1 MSIKNNKSITFVFLV
16 ASVIIFSF
24 FIYNIIISYSEC
36 NEKEN
41 HLNHIILIEEIDN
54 LVNKIEKER
63 IYSAIYLAI
72 QEETTLNQVDSSRKI
87 VDQEIEETLLLL
99 KKNSIF
105 SNQRFFLKE
114 ISITLT
120 EIRKKIDLL
129 NSSYQ
134 VNLFENYEKRI
145 IAPLNQTIHKL
156 GQNFS
161 LEHRNEL
168 ESFKAL
174 MNIKENLNKETS
186 FIAFILSN
194 SKEMTSSELHL
205 WERIIHNDISPD
217 FQKLDNIRILKKLY
231 ENMNPLYFSN
241 IKNHERAE
249 IFNHVLKGDYK
260 LPVEKW
266 LQVSENKIDKINV
279 AQKMLFISI
288 KSSLHDVIIVLE
300 ERIMKLALSAIFF
313 FLLILMILYL
323 AYNLRRNSL
332 YLTETLKDIE
342 AELNEKQRLEIHEVI
357 KKNDTIEIYKFLANA
372 IKEPS
377 REKDNFLAN
386 MSHEIRTPLNGIIGF
401 TNLLKLENLKDE
413 PLEFVNIIE
422 ESSNNL
428 LHIVND
434 ILDFAKVS
442 SGKIEVEEISFNIME
457 KFESCIDSYT
467 IKATQKNIE
476 LGLFIDPSL
485 PTEII
490 GDPTKISQV
499 LLNLLSNA
507 IKFTPKEGQVN
518 ISIEKI
524 SETTQEIG
532 IRFSI
537 KDSGIGI
544 EEEKKKT
551 IFDAFSQADASTN
564 RKFGGTGL
572 GLTISSKFVEL
583 MNGKLEIKSEPNNG
597 STFFFTLNLKRSL
610 LAKAQISTNY
620 SNLTIG
626 YIKEEHLIPNEIDEN
641 LEAYIRYFRANF
653 KVYTLSELFQSK
665 FLPDILFINDKYIS
679 SKELLKR
686 CLRLETKTVLITT
699 PNGKNHLE
707 VNKNKIAKV
716 IYKPINFS
724 KTMQTLELLELTKTS
739 KKQEN
744 QAELQE
750 AFTNMNILVAED
762 NMINQKLIFNILKN
776 LKTNI
781 SLASNGQE
789 AVKLFKENRYD
800 IVLMDIE
807 MPIMSGIE
815 ATTEI
820 IAYEKEFN
828 KQHTPIVALTANTLQ
843 KDKERYLLNGMDE
856 YLEKPLHIKNLK
868 AILQKYFLLTVEN
881 REEKAK
887 HILLYTETK
896 VSGKIY
902 EAILNNLGYKVD
914 ISYSEDEFKK
924 RVSNKQYEFA
934 LFDAKPLSKLITEE
948 SQNAMVSLIKSQ
960 GAIPF
965 SFTEERKYKRYCT
978 TIRTQTNPKELE
990 EFLKQA

>member
-1 MSIKNNKSITFVFLV
+1 MSIKNNKSVSFVFLI

-24 FIYNIIISYSEC
+24 FIYNIIIVSSEC
-36 NEKEN
+36 NEKKK
-41 HLNHIILIEEIDN
+41 HLNHILLIEKIDHII
-54 LVNKIEKER
+54 NKIEKER
-63 IYSAIYLAI
+63 IYSAIYLGI
-72 QEETTLNQVDSSRKI
+72 QEEATLNQVDSSRKI
-87 VDQEIEETLLLL
+87 VDQEIEETFLFL
-99 KKNSIF
+99 KENSIF
-105 SNQRFFLKE
+105 SNQRIFLRE
-114 ISITLT
+114 MSITLT

-134 VNLFENYEKRI
+134 INLFENYKKRI
-145 IAPLNQTIHKL
+145 ITPLNQKIQQL

-161 LEHRNEL
+161 FEHQNEL
-168 ESFKAL
+168 DVFQSLIK
-174 MNIKENLNKETS
+174 IKENLNKETS
-186 FIAFILSN
+186 FIAFVLSH
-194 SKEMTSSELHL
+194 SKKMTLSELHL
-205 WERIIHNDISPD
+205 WERIIHDDISPD
-217 FQKLDNIRILKKLY
+217 FHKLENTRMLKKLY

-249 IFNHVLKGDYK
+249 IFNHALKGNYK
-260 LPVEKW
+260 ISIEKW
-266 LQVSENKIDKINV
+266 IHVSASKIDKINV
-279 AQKMLFISI
+279 AQKMLFINI
-288 KSSLHDVIIVLE
+288 KSSLHEIIIVLE

-323 AYNLRRNSL
+323 SYNLRRTSL

-507 IKFTPKEGQVN
+507 IKFTPNEGQVN

-524 SETTQEIG
+524 SETTQNID
-532 IRFSI
+532 IRFTI

-544 EEEKKKT
+544 EEKKKST

-583 MNGKLEIKSEPNNG
+583 MNGKLEIKSKPNNG

-610 LAKAQISTNY
+610 SAKAQIRTNY

-626 YIKEEHLIPNEIDEN
+626 YIKEEHLLYSDIDEN
-641 LEAYIRYFRANF
+641 LKAYIKHFRASF

-665 FLPDILFINDKYIS
+665 FLPDILFINDRYIS

-699 PNGKNHLE
+699 PNGKNHIE
-707 VNKNKIAKV
+707 VNKNKIAKI

-724 KTMQTLELLELTKTS
+724 KTMHTLELLRVTKTS
-739 KKQEN
+739 NKQKKQE
-744 QAELQE
+744 ELQ
-750 AFTNMNILVAED
+750 AFTNMNILIAED
-762 NMINQKLIFNILKN
+762 NIINQKLIVNILKN
-776 LKTNI
+776 LETNI
-781 SLASNGQE
+781 SIASNGQE
-789 AVKLFKENRYD
+789 VVKLFKENRYD

-807 MPIMSGIE
+807 MPIMSGVE
-815 ATTEI
+815 ATIEI

-828 KQHTPIVALTANTLQ
+828 KPHTPIVALTANTLQ
-843 KDKERYLLNGMDE
+843 KDKERYLANGMDE
-856 YLEKPLHIKNLK
+856 YLEKPLQIKNLK
-868 AILQKYFLLTVEN
+868 AILQKYFLLTLGN

-960 GAIPF
+960 GTIPF
-965 SFTEERKYKRYCT
+965 AFTEERKYKRYCK

-990 EFLKQA
+990 EFLKEA